1 MQSWNCQIYS
11 LLQVQSIA
19 IILEKAV
26 AMVQVMVKPQ
36 VRAIRVRRLVPE
48 LQDLASK
55 ADRCLYTGVSQNV
68 VSLT

>member
-26 AMVQVMVKPQ
+26 AMVQVMVRPQ
-36 VRAIRVRRLVPE
+36 VRAIRVRKLVPE
-48 LQDLASK
+48 LQGLALK
-55 ADRCLYTGVSQNV
+55 ADRCLYTDVCQSV

>member
-36 VRAIRVRRLVPE
+36 VRAIRVRKLVPE
-48 LQDLASK
+48 LQGLDLK
-55 ADRCLYTGVSQNV
+55 ADRCLYTDVCQSV
-68 VSLT
+68 VSLI